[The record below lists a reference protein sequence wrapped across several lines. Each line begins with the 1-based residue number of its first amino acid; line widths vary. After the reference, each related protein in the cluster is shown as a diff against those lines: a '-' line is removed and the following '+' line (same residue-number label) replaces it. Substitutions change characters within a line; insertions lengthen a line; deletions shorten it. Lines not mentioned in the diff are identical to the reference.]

1 MEKRLLKPRNLIR
14 LALTVAVFV
23 AVGAFTLIPV
33 AAQSELP
40 VPRNETIFMEDTAVY
55 TVFDSFNTRIPQGD
69 EYANGYQ
76 QVGVENLFL
85 ANFATGKIEPWL
97 ATGYTY
103 NSDYTELTIKLRS
116 DVHWQDG
123 VAFSSDD
130 VVYTINTIMST
141 PALSGNT
148 TLNQYIDSV
157 SNPDATTVV
166 IKLKTAAPRFVYTF
180 FGQTGSWEVWPKH
193 IWEKQDPTTFKN
205 NPPVTTSVWKLKEV
219 NTDLKMFIWERDDNY
234 WDKAERFPEAKYVI
248 YRQAPSS
255 ADADYQ
261 DFVSNNIDHGHALQW
276 QQIQQAQQA
285 NAKVTYGQFDD
296 PCPRGIWLNDQ
307 KYPLSL
313 PEMHWVISD
322 LVDRDKIANVI
333 WQPPTTPADHPW
345 SDWALLKP
353 FIDPAVIQQYPLTF
367 DTDKAN
373 AILDQLGFTQRNGD
387 NIRLDDK
394 GNPLSFT
401 IITPAAVG
409 QGEYQIAQDVADEAQ
424 NVGIQLTVKHE
435 DGAVFDNDRD
445 TGNFDITSHWLCF
458 TALDALDLY
467 GQFTSD
473 QPIPTNGER
482 TSCDCNWIGFK
493 DPTFDQAV
501 ATIKANGPD
510 TDAAKAAYT
519 TALTEW
525 MKNLPGIPVVQ
536 TIYVM
541 PWNTTYWTG
550 WPTDSNMFTVP
561 FTWWA
566 TFIKVPFELK
576 STGAS

>member
-1 MEKRLLKPRNLIR
+1 MVKQFFKLNRV
-14 LALTVAVFV
+14 ALVAIFFV
-23 AVGAFTLIPV
+23 AFSAFTLRPIV
-33 AAQSELP
+33 AQSELP
-40 VPRNETIFMEDTAVY
+40 VPRNQTIFLEDTAVY

-76 QVGVENLFL
+76 QMGVENLFL
-85 ANFATGKIEPWL
+85 ANFATGKVEPWL
-97 ATGYTY
+97 ASGYTY
-103 NSDYTELTIKLRS
+103 NTDYTELTIKLR
-116 DVHWQDG
+116 DGIHWADG
-123 VAFSSDD
+123 VAFTADD
-130 VVYTINTIMST
+130 VVYTIQTVEGNDK
-141 PALSGNT
+141 LSGST
-148 TLNQYIDSV
+148 SLSEYVDSV
-157 SNPDATTVV
+157 SASDPLTVV
-166 IKLKTAAPRFVYTF
+166 IKLKKAAPRFVYTF

-205 NPPVTTSVWKLKEV
+205 NPPVTTSVWQLKQV
-219 NTDLKMFIWERDDNY
+219 LPDLKMFIWQRDDNY

-261 DFVSNNIDHGHALQW
+261 DFISNTIDHAHNIQW
-276 QQIQQAQQA
+276 PQMQQALTA
-285 NAKVTYGQFDD
+285 NSAVTYGSFQD
-296 PCPRGIWLNDQ
+296 PCPRGIWINNQ
-307 KYPLSL
+307 KYPLGK
-313 PEMHWVISD
+313 PEMHQVLSD
-322 LVDRDKIANVI
+322 LVDRDKIATVI
-333 WQPPTTPADHPW
+333 WQPPTVPATHPW
-345 SDWALLKP
+345 SDWALLTK
-353 FIDPAVIQQYPLTF
+353 FQDPAVLAKYPLSF
-367 DTDKAN
+367 DPDKAN
-373 AILDQLGFTQRNGD
+373 SILDGLGFTQRNGD

-401 IITPAAVG
+401 VITPAAVG
-409 QGEYQIAQDVADEAQ
+409 NGEYQIAQDLADEAQ
-424 NVGIQLTVKHE
+424 NVGIQLTVRHE

-473 QPIPTNGER
+473 QPIPTNGQR
-482 TSCDCNWIGFK
+482 TSCDCNWIGFQ

-501 ATIKANGPD
+501 ATIKTNGPD
-510 TDAAKAAYT
+510 TDAAKAAYS
-519 TALTEW
+519 TALEEW

-536 TIYVM
+536 TIYFM

-550 WPTDSNMFTVP
+550 WPVDKDLFTVP